1 MLQLYILYETRRLQ
15 VKKFIKKF
23 IIINIF
29 ALLFILL
36 IQPTN
41 TYAATVKNVVTRND
55 GTWLF
60 F

>member
-15 VKKFIKKF
+15 VKKF

-41 TYAATVKNVVTRND
+41 TSAATVKNVVTRND